1 MFLPLN
7 DPLPSGWWGQATLES
22 FWQPLCYSFPIN
34 MPPTK
39 LPSFS
44 YTNIWLII
52 LSHIFVV
59 RALSIFSHR
68 CRVTARKINSSPSG
82 SWSVETEP
90 SEVMF
95 LWFAGDTIFFSW
107 NPAVFVVSM
116 YYISRHLSPSLLRE
130 LLIVFLFA
138 AFFLD
143 LCDKE
148 EGKNLQYKSF
158 LRRKAVTRTSGL
170 FWYCLEGGNQGAW
183 G

>member
-1 MFLPLN
+1 M
-7 DPLPSGWWGQATLES
+7 
-22 FWQPLCYSFPIN
+22 
-34 MPPTK
+34 
-39 LPSFS
+39 
-44 YTNIWLII
+44 
-52 LSHIFVV
+52 
-59 RALSIFSHR
+59 
-68 CRVTARKINSSPSG
+68 
-82 SWSVETEP
+82 ETEP

-138 AFFLD
+138 TFFLD

-158 LRRKAVTRTSGL
+158 SGERR
-170 FWYCLEGGNQGAW
+170 
-183 G
+183 

>member
-1 MFLPLN
+1 M
-7 DPLPSGWWGQATLES
+7 
-22 FWQPLCYSFPIN
+22 
-34 MPPTK
+34 
-39 LPSFS
+39 
-44 YTNIWLII
+44 
-52 LSHIFVV
+52 
-59 RALSIFSHR
+59 
-68 CRVTARKINSSPSG
+68 
-82 SWSVETEP
+82 ETEP

-116 YYISRHLSPSLLRE
+116 YYISRRLSPSLLRE